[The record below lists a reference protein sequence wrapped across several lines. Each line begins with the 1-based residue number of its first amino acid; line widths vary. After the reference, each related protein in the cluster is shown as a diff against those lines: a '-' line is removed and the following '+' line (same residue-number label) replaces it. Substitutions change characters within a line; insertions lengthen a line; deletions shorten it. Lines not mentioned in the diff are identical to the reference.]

1 MSYQSETSSP
11 LERVIIAQYYLSP
24 TSWRLRGVA
33 TLRIIFGLVWAIDAS
48 FKWQPAFSESFT
60 MYLTKAMGSQPPA
73 VVAWIAFWLRVVSL
87 QPHLCAYLVAIT
99 ETIIA
104 VCLILGAF
112 SNLVY
117 GLGIL
122 LTLMIWSTA
131 QGFGGPYGP
140 GSTDIGVGIIYT
152 LVFCGLFLA
161 CAGISYG
168 VDRHLATK
176 LGRWSFLASGPVR
189 KGKHLSLPL
198 FYVPVST
205 IPAMQVQPGEQNRDP
220 LPGEPLVDNRTI
232 PVAQSPAACKAATSR
247 FSRLEGIKRQR
258 LAPLIDFNA
267 EDDNAHE

>member
-11 LERVIIAQYYLSP
+11 LERVITARYYISP

-48 FKWQPAFSESFT
+48 FKWQPAFSDSFT
-60 MYLTKAMGSQPPA
+60 TYLTKAIGSQPPA
-73 VVAWIAFWLRVVSL
+73 VMAWIAFWLRVVSL
-87 QPHLCAYLVAIT
+87 QPHLFAYLVAIT

-112 SNLVY
+112 SNLIN
-117 GLGIL
+117 GLGIM

-168 VDRHLATK
+168 LDRHLATK

-220 LPGEPLVDNRTI
+220 LPGEPLVDNRII

-258 LAPLIDFNA
+258 LAPLMDFNA

>member
-11 LERVIIAQYYLSP
+11 LERVITARYYISP

-33 TLRIIFGLVWAIDAS
+33 T
-48 FKWQPAFSESFT
+48 
-60 MYLTKAMGSQPPA
+60 
-73 VVAWIAFWLRVVSL
+73 
-87 QPHLCAYLVAIT
+87 
-99 ETIIA
+99 
-104 VCLILGAF
+104 
-112 SNLVY
+112 
-117 GLGIL
+117 L

-168 VDRHLATK
+168 LDRHLATK

-198 FYVPVST
+198 FYVPVS
-205 IPAMQVQPGEQNRDP
+205 
-220 LPGEPLVDNRTI
+220 
-232 PVAQSPAACKAATSR
+232 
-247 FSRLEGIKRQR
+247 
-258 LAPLIDFNA
+258 
-267 EDDNAHE
+267 